1 LGKLVLAHKVVEGT
15 SVYRPIQYLG
25 TKVRSI
31 PMIIEAV
38 DGLINSRGTCLDLF
52 SGSSVVSQALKQNGY
67 KVIGNDALNFS
78 YLITNAMISDHCIM
92 NIEKLLSEFSL
103 SNSTIEGFDKKIDIE
118 KEAIRAKDYEV
129 LIKQNAVTVSEWD
142 NSKLSKLNS
151 LSLKTKIENTAQLLY
166 SGTYFGFEQSKHID
180 QIRNKIFEL
189 SNDNKINSY
198 EYSLLM
204 TGLISAISQAVFSAG
219 KHFAQPHL
227 IKPDK
232 NLSFISKRIIQDRS
246 YNIYDLFLSKVRDIS
261 EWKSGTTNNGSYGI
275 NEKFETIVD
284 KKNFDSLDVI
294 YVDPPYTAQ
303 QYSRFY
309 HIPEVLSKND
319 FPELQI
325 IKGKVTRGI
334 YPDDKFKSRFCSK
347 VQAPEAFRDIFEL
360 AKNYD
365 SSLVLSYSLSK
376 KSVTGNERIISLES
390 ILELS
395 KKYFGDKVS
404 LVEFEHKYRQ
414 LNNVNSIVQDKE
426 DKEIQIVCKR

>member
-1 LGKLVLAHKVVEGT
+1 LANKVVGGI
-15 SVYRPIQYLG
+15 SIYRPIQYLG

-31 PMIIEAV
+31 PMIIEAM
-38 DGLINSRGTCLDLF
+38 DYLIGSNGTCLDLF

-78 YLITNAMISDHCIM
+78 YLITNAMISDHSIM
-92 NIEKLLSEFSL
+92 NIDQLLSYFSL
-103 SNSTIEGFDKKIDIE
+103 SNSSIEGLDKKIEIE
-118 KEAIRAKDYEV
+118 QEAIKVRDYKT
-129 LIKQNAVTVSEWD
+129 LIKQNMVTASEWE
-142 NSKLSKLNS
+142 NSKISTFNS
-151 LSLKTKIENTAQLLY
+151 LSLKTKVENTAQLLY

-189 SNDNKINSY
+189 SKDNKINRY

-204 TGLISAISQAVFSAG
+204 TGLMSAISQAVFSAG

-232 NLSFISKRIIQDRS
+232 NLNFISKRIIQDRS
-246 YNIYDLFLSKVRDIS
+246 YNIFDLFFSKVRDIS
-261 EWKSGTTNNGSYGI
+261 EWKSGSNNNGSYGM

-284 KKNFDSLDVI
+284 KKPFDSLDVI

-309 HIPEVLSKND
+309 HIPEILSKNN
-319 FPELQI
+319 FPELQMV
-325 IKGKVTRGI
+325 KGKVTRGI

-347 VQAPEAFRDIFEL
+347 VQAPEAFRDTFEL

-365 SSLVLSYSLSK
+365 ASLVLSYSLSK
-376 KSVTGNERIISLES
+376 KSITGNDRMISLEN

-404 LVEFEHKYRQ
+404 LVEFDHKYRQ

>member
-1 LGKLVLAHKVVEGT
+1 MTHKVVEGT
-15 SVYRPIQYLG
+15 SIYRPIQYLG

-31 PMIIEAV
+31 PMIIEAM
-38 DGLINSRGTCLDLF
+38 DDLIGSNGTCLDLF

-78 YLITNAMISDHCIM
+78 YLITNAMISDHSIM
-92 NIEKLLSEFSL
+92 NIEQLLSEFSI
-103 SNSTIEGFDKKIDIE
+103 SNSNIEGLEKKIEIE
-118 KEAIRAKDYEV
+118 QKAIKVKDYKE
-129 LIKQNAVTVSEWD
+129 LIKQNMMTVSEWE
-142 NSKLSKLNS
+142 NSKLSTLNS

-204 TGLISAISQAVFSAG
+204 TGLMSAISQAVFSAG
-219 KHFAQPHL
+219 KHFAQPYL

-232 NLSFISKRIIQDRS
+232 NLSFISKRIVQDRS
-246 YNIYDLFLSKVRDIS
+246 YNIFELFFSKVREIS
-261 EWKSGTTNNGSYGI
+261 EWKSGSNNNGSYGI

-284 KKNFDSLDVI
+284 KNPFDSLDVI

-325 IKGKVTRGI
+325 VKGKVTRGI

-347 VQAPEAFRDIFEL
+347 IQAPEAFKDIFEL
-360 AKNYD
+360 AKTND
-365 SSLVLSYSLSK
+365 ASLVLSYSLSK
-376 KSVTGNERIISLES
+376 KSTTGNDRMISLES
-390 ILELS
+390 ILKLT
-395 KKYFGDKVS
+395 KKYFGNNVS
-404 LVEFEHKYRQ
+404 LVEFDHEYRQ
-414 LNNVNSIVQDKE
+414 LNNVNSIIKDKE

>member
-1 LGKLVLAHKVVEGT
+1 MTHKVVEGT
-15 SVYRPIQYLG
+15 SIYRPIQYLG

-31 PMIIEAV
+31 PMIIEAM
-38 DGLINSRGTCLDLF
+38 DDLIGSNGTCLDLF

-78 YLITNAMISDHCIM
+78 YLITNAMISDHSIM
-92 NIEKLLSEFSL
+92 NIEQLLSEFSI
-103 SNSTIEGFDKKIDIE
+103 SNSNVEGLEKKIEIE
-118 KEAIRAKDYEV
+118 QKAIKVKDCKE
-129 LIKQNAVTVSEWD
+129 LIKQNMMTVSEWE
-142 NSKLSKLNS
+142 NSKLSTLNS

-204 TGLISAISQAVFSAG
+204 TGLMSAISQAVFSAG

-232 NLSFISKRIIQDRS
+232 NLSFISKRIVQDRS
-246 YNIYDLFLSKVRDIS
+246 YNIFELFFSKVREIS
-261 EWKSGTTNNGSYGI
+261 EWKSGSNNNGSYGI

-284 KKNFDSLDVI
+284 KNPFDSLDVI

-309 HIPEVLSKND
+309 HIPEVLSKNE

-325 IKGKVTRGI
+325 VKGKVTRGI

-347 VQAPEAFRDIFEL
+347 IQAPEAFKDIFEL
-360 AKNYD
+360 AKNND
-365 SSLVLSYSLSK
+365 ASLVLSYSLSK
-376 KSVTGNERIISLES
+376 KSITGNDRMISLES
-390 ILELS
+390 ILKLT
-395 KKYFGDKVS
+395 KKYFGDNVS
-404 LVEFEHKYRQ
+404 LVEFDHEYRQ
-414 LNNVNSIVQDKE
+414 LNNINSIIQDKE